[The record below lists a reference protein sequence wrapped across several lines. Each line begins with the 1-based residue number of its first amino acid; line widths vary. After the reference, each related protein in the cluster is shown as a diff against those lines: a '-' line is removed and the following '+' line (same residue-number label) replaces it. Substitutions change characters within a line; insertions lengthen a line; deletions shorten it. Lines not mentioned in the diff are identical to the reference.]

1 MLYLPFRRESERKVS
16 NPPSYTNKLGEPGVI
31 EIVNQNRNKIE
42 PYSEL
47 VHNALMY
54 YNIDLRST
62 EEQELF

>member
-1 MLYLPFRRESERKVS
+1 MKIADASFKNG